1 MKASRRQ
8 FLATSAALASI
19 APMGAWSQ
27 SAAKLTLQAAWVN
40 DAEFMGYFIAMDKGF
55 YKAEGLDL
63 TYLSG
68 GPDVIPEASLLS
80 KKPMCASLP

>member
-19 APMGAWSQ
+19 APMGAWSP

-40 DAEFMGYFIAMDKGF
+40 DAEFMGYIVAMDKGF

-63 TYLSG
+63 T
-68 GPDVIPEASLLS
+68 
-80 KKPMCASLP
+80 